1 MQPKFPPWGLAMPSK
16 ATFEQDQSVLT
27 TWSKTP
33 VVTNSTG
40 YVPKRINPTPEYR
53 RPGHN
58 APKRA
63 SAAGINHQE

>member
-1 MQPKFPPWGLAMPSK
+1 
-16 ATFEQDQSVLT
+16 VLT